1 MAAVSE
7 ANSSLISKCMDFCQ
21 ALASKGQEFHFSLA
35 MGPSFTFSLDTR
47 GKATMG
53 PEGKKKKSPSTM
65 RRNARRREE
74 FIAKKDQ
81 TLPTVIHQVE
91 EAVISSFT
99 CEQCE
104 YTNVSEKGLR
114 QHTRMKHGKAQLL
127 SSSSP
132 SSPESLRQPT
142 SYSSAVSKSV
152 AMPFLADMEDREE
165 DIRFQEEVRFH
176 QENPHTCELCRKKC
190 DLNVDMMEQSVV
202 TGGHHSIP
210 QY

>member
-1 MAAVSE
+1 MHV
-7 ANSSLISKCMDFCQ
+7 CQ

-47 GKATMG
+47 GKAAMG
-53 PEGKKKKSPSTM
+53 PERKKKKSPSTM

-81 TLPTVIHQVE
+81 TVPTVIHQVE
-91 EAVISSFT
+91 EAVVSSFT

-114 QHTRMKHGKAQLL
+114 QHRRMKHGKPQLL

-142 SYSSAVSKSV
+142 SYSSAASKSV
-152 AMPFLADMEDREE
+152 TMLSLADMEDREDE
-165 DIRFQEEVRFH
+165 IRVQEEIRFH
-176 QENPHTCELCRKKC
+176 KENSNTCKFCRKTC
-190 DLNVDMMEQSVV
+190 DVNVDMMEKCMWLPMVPILS
-202 TGGHHSIP
+202 HNIKFCYDLNRDLWP
-210 QY
+210 

>member
-7 ANSSLISKCMDFCQ
+7 VNSSLISKCMDFCQ

-47 GKATMG
+47 GMATMG
-53 PEGKKKKSPSTM
+53 PKVRKKKSPSTM

-91 EAVISSFT
+91 EAVVSSFT

-114 QHTRMKHGKAQLL
+114 QHRRMKHDKTQLL

-132 SSPESLRQPT
+132 SSPETESLRQHT
-142 SYSSAVSKSV
+142 SYSSAASKSV
-152 AMPFLADMEDREE
+152 TMPSLADMEDREDE
-165 DIRFQEEVRFH
+165 IRF
-176 QENPHTCELCRKKC
+176 PRKSSFIKKIRTHASFVER
-190 DLNVDMMEQSVV
+190 NVMSVL
-202 TGGHHSIP
+202 I
-210 QY
+210 